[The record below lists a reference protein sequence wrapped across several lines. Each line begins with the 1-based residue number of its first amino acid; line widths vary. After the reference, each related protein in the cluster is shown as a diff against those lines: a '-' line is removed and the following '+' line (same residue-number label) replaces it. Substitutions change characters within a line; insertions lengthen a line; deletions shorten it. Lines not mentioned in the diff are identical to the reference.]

1 MKQVILDGNVIT
13 TRTQLH
19 DALYEQLQLPEWY
32 GRNLDALY
40 DCLGEVRDVEIVLRC
55 WPREGYLAR
64 AMDLM
69 LDAARENPGLRITI
83 AA

>member
-1 MKQVILDGNVIT
+1 MKEIT
-13 TRTQLH
+13 IHCAKIASMAELH
-19 DALYEQLQLPEWY
+19 DTLARELRFPDWY

-40 DCLGEVRDVEIVLRC
+40 DCLGEVRDTEIVLRC

-83 AA
+83 AM

>member
-1 MKQVILDGNVIT
+1 MKQVILDGGVIAG
-13 TRTQLH
+13 RTQLH
-19 DALYEQLQLPEWY
+19 DALTVQLQLPEWY

-40 DCLGEVRDVEIVLRC
+40 DCLREVRDVEIVLRC

-64 AMDLM
+64 AMDVM
-69 LDAARENPGLRITI
+69 LDAARENPSLRINI